1 MESII
6 HYGIKCHICQIF
18 PITGVRY
25 KCLKCNSYDLCE
37 ECEAKYGKSH
47 GHPLLKLRNTDQTDM
62 YEKKYKIKDNK
73 LKQAIL
79 VRPTFKCENS
89 SLYFK
94 TKNNNNFI
102 NIPVKII
109 NNGNE
114 KWPSPCYFTCLEELS
129 EIKGKKVKIIKCSG
143 ESGVKVN
150 FNIKINLSNINKSGE
165 YVSIWSLQDENG
177 VSFGPKVTF
186 KVNDTFE
193 EKLKLKPYYCIK
205 KFNVGNEEFKPITTD
220 ELLARKNIH

>member
-1 MESII
+1 
-6 HYGIKCHICQIF
+6 
-18 PITGVRY
+18 
-25 KCLKCNSYDLCE
+25 
-37 ECEAKYGKSH
+37 
-47 GHPLLKLRNTDQTDM
+47 M

-79 VRPTFKCENS
+79 VPPTFKCENS

-114 KWPSPCYFTCLEELS
+114 KWPSPCYFTCIEELS

-150 FNIKINLSNINKSGE
+150 FNIKIDLSNINKSGE
-165 YVSIWSLQDENG
+165 YVSIWSLKDENG
-177 VSFGPKVTF
+177 VLFGPKVTF

-205 KFNVGNEEFKPITTD
+205 KFNVGNEDFKPITTD
-220 ELLARKNIH
+220 QLLARKNIH